1 MGYTGRSLARAHA
14 HTHKHRK
21 ATERLT
27 GNAITVCQ
35 GALLVC
41 KTANFTA
48 ILQNQQVTSNHIDT
62 LMLCLGAAP
71 VCGCLFFF
79 FFFGNLIRLIV
90 YKPIQPV
97 HRSCG
102 PLGRGLGGVEGEG
115 GQPPPPPPPRFVER
129 RLSNNCV
136 NRDQLPWHS
145 RLSARRCD
153 AVLFRSSGASG

>member
-1 MGYTGRSLARAHA
+1 MHAR
-14 HTHKHRK
+14 THKHRK

-41 KTANFTA
+41 KAANFTA

-62 LMLCLGAAP
+62 LMLCRSAAP
-71 VCGCLFFF
+71 VCGRLFFF

-102 PLGRGLGGVEGEG
+102 PLGGVGGGR
-115 GQPPPPPPPRFVER
+115 PPPPPRFVER
-129 RLSNNCV
+129 RLSNTV
-136 NRDQLPWHS
+136 STGISYPGTAGSPL
-145 RLSARRCD
+145 AVVTRC
-153 AVLFRSSGASG
+153 FSGAPEAPVKSAQVVKGNASP